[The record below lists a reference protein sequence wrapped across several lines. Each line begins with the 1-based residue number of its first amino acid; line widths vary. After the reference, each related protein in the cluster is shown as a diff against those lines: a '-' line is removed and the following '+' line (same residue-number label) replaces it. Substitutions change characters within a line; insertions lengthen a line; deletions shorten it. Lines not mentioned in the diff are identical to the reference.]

1 MFVVKRDGRKEQ
13 VKLEKISKRLSTACK
28 GLKNTDPLIVAQKVI
43 NGLYDGVSTEELD
56 KLACETAYAMS
67 VKHPEYDTLATRL
80 VISNQHKQ
88 TPSTFV
94 EVIEKLHST
103 IDVWGNSKSL
113 ISDKVYKFVKKYGH
127 VLDSTIDYSRD
138 YLFDYFGYKTL
149 ERSYLLKV
157 YDKDENGKVTKRII
171 ERPQHMW
178 MRVAI
183 GIHSDDVEAAINT
196 YHMLSTKKA
205 THATPTLFNSGLVK
219 NQLSS
224 CFLIAM
230 KDDSI
235 SGIYDT
241 LTECALISQSSGGIG
256 VHFHDIRSKGSP
268 IYGTGGISNGIVPM
282 LRNFNE
288 TARYVDQCF
297 AENTIVY
304 TKNGPKKISQV
315 VVSDELISDT
325 GDYNRVSKVIR
336 SEHIGK
342 MVSLKVKQAIEPILV
357 KEEHP
362 FLVLKNQNKGINFS
376 VIKNR
381 LDKNII
387 KPEWI
392 EASELTTDDL
402 IAFPI
407 CNYEKDII
415 EYSEDDCRFYGFMV
429 GDGWVSKN
437 NKEIRLFP
445 NVNDD
450 LNFLRSYLN
459 NLNIKFSEYK
469 KEKDSTSEEEC
480 IVFCFNMKSN
490 FKFDRSMLYDNHDE
504 KIIHTSML
512 HLSKEKTLQLI
523 KGVMESDGHI
533 GSKLLKEENGSNEL
547 ILEMTSENV
556 VQSIR
561 YMLMRFGILSSGQRR
576 NRIGDV
582 SSYRNITT
590 KKETFYLRVP
600 KVKDITNLFGIDAG
614 EYTTFFEHNNYVYSR
629 VNKTELV
636 NFEGTVYDFEVLP
649 NHNYLTEI
657 GIAHNGGG
665 KRKGSFAMYLEPWH
679 ADVFDF
685 LDLRKNTGKE
695 ELRCRDL
702 NLALWAPDLF
712 FKRVEAD
719 GDWTLMDPNKCK
731 GLSDLVGEAF
741 EEQYLKYESSGFGE
755 KTIKARELWSAVVE
769 SQIETGQPYILAK
782 DSCNKKS
789 NQKNLGTI
797 KSSNL
802 CAEIIE
808 HTDTEHTAVCNLA
821 SISLP
826 SFVEGKKYK
835 KTFNFDKLYEITKTL
850 TENLNKIIDTEYY
863 PVETARKSNL
873 KDRPIGIGIQGLA
886 DVFALMRYSWDS
898 EAAATLNKQIAETIY
913 FAFLETSCELAKT
926 EKPYPSYEGSP
937 VSKGILQFEEWDVKP
952 SDLWDWAALK
962 KKIKKYGIR
971 NSLGVALM
979 PTASTSQILGN
990 TECFEPIT
998 SNIYKRSTLSGE
1010 FIQINKYL
1018 VDDLI
1023 EQGLWSEDLRQKIIS
1038 NNGSVQNIDEIPVE
1052 IKNLYKTVWELSQKI
1067 IINMAADRGP
1077 YVCQSQSMNLYIKDP
1092 NAAKLTSAIFHAW
1105 KRGLKTL
1112 VYYMRTNAAKDAVK
1126 ITVEKEIEN
1135 NSTSIT
1141 NEEEINIEE
1150 GITCSLDNPESCEM
1164 CGS

>member
-1 MFVVKRDGRKEQ
+1 MLVVKRDGRKEQ

-67 VKHPEYDTLATRL
+67 VRHPEYDTLATRL
-80 VISNQHKQ
+80 VISNLHKQ

-149 ERSYLLKV
+149 ERSYLLKI
-157 YDKDENGKVTKRII
+157 YEKDENSKVIKKIV

-288 TARYVDQCF
+288 TARYVDQ
-297 AENTIVY
+297 
-304 TKNGPKKISQV
+304 
-315 VVSDELISDT
+315 
-325 GDYNRVSKVIR
+325 
-336 SEHIGK
+336 
-342 MVSLKVKQAIEPILV
+342 
-357 KEEHP
+357 
-362 FLVLKNQNKGINFS
+362 
-376 VIKNR
+376 
-381 LDKNII
+381 
-387 KPEWI
+387 
-392 EASELTTDDL
+392 
-402 IAFPI
+402 
-407 CNYEKDII
+407 
-415 EYSEDDCRFYGFMV
+415 
-429 GDGWVSKN
+429 
-437 NKEIRLFP
+437 
-445 NVNDD
+445 
-450 LNFLRSYLN
+450 
-459 NLNIKFSEYK
+459 
-469 KEKDSTSEEEC
+469 
-480 IVFCFNMKSN
+480 
-490 FKFDRSMLYDNHDE
+490 
-504 KIIHTSML
+504 
-512 HLSKEKTLQLI
+512 
-523 KGVMESDGHI
+523 
-533 GSKLLKEENGSNEL
+533 
-547 ILEMTSENV
+547 
-556 VQSIR
+556 
-561 YMLMRFGILSSGQRR
+561 
-576 NRIGDV
+576 
-582 SSYRNITT
+582 
-590 KKETFYLRVP
+590 
-600 KVKDITNLFGIDAG
+600 
-614 EYTTFFEHNNYVYSR
+614 
-629 VNKTELV
+629 
-636 NFEGTVYDFEVLP
+636 
-649 NHNYLTEI
+649 
-657 GIAHNGGG
+657 GGG

-702 NLALWAPDLF
+702 NLALWVPDLF
-712 FKRVEAD
+712 FERVKMD

-731 GLSDLVGEAF
+731 GLSDVYGSAF
-741 EEQYLKYESSGFGE
+741 NELYTKYEASSFGE
-755 KTIKARELWSAVVE
+755 KTIKARELWSAIVE

-782 DSCNKKS
+782 DACNNKS

-826 SFVEGKKYK
+826 SCVEGKKYK

-850 TENLNKIIDTEYY
+850 TENLNKIIDSEYY
-863 PVETARKSNL
+863 PVETAKKSNL

-886 DVFALMRYSWDS
+886 DVFALMRYPWDS
-898 EAAATLNKQIAETIY
+898 AGAEKLNKQIAETIY
-913 FAFLETSCELAKT
+913 FAFLETSCELAKK
-926 EKPYPSYEGSP
+926 EKPYHTYEGSP
-937 VSKGILQFEEWDVKP
+937 VSKGILQFEEWGVTP
-952 SDLWDWAALK
+952 TDLWDWAALK
-962 KKIKKYGIR
+962 KQIKKHGIR

-1010 FIQINKYL
+1010 FIQVNKYL

-1023 EQGLWSEDLRQKIIS
+1023 EQGLWSEELRQKIIS
-1038 NNGSVQNIDEIPVE
+1038 NNGSVQNIDELSSD
-1052 IKNLYKTVWELSQKI
+1052 IKGLYRTVWELSQKI

-1077 YVCQSQSMNLYIKDP
+1077 YICQSQSMNLYIKDP

-1105 KRGLKTL
+1105 ERGLKTL

-1135 NSTSIT
+1135 SVTPTI
-1141 NEEEINIEE
+1141 NEGEENIEE
-1150 GITCSLDNPESCEM
+1150 GIACSLDDPESCEM